1 MSYHPDYGMT
11 DDYRKIVLRDAD
23 LYGVPTA
30 AAKHNLAKQTI
41 YRWRS
46 EMEREKIE
54 NESWIDICA
63 RHLTMENTVVVLCV
77 FVGIVALSHAVTFYL
92 GR

>member
-1 MSYHPDYGMT
+1 MHDEYGYT
-11 DDYRKIVLRDAD
+11 KEFRDQVLRDAD
-23 LYGVPTA
+23 TYGVLTA
-30 AAKHNLAKQTI
+30 AAKHRVGKSSI
-41 YRWRS
+41 YQWMQDR
-46 EMEREKIE
+46 ERERIE
-54 NESWIDICA
+54 QESWIDICA

>member
-1 MSYHPDYGMT
+1 MHDEYGYT
-11 DDYRKIVLRDAD
+11 KEFRDQVLRDAD
-23 LYGVPTA
+23 TYGVLTA
-30 AAKHNLAKQTI
+30 AAKHRVGKSLI
-41 YRWRS
+41 YQLMQDR
-46 EMEREKIE
+46 ERERIE
-54 NESWIDICA
+54 RERWIDICA

>member
-1 MSYHPDYGMT
+1 
-11 DDYRKIVLRDAD
+11 
-23 LYGVPTA
+23 
-30 AAKHNLAKQTI
+30 
-41 YRWRS
+41 
-46 EMEREKIE
+46 MEREKIE